1 MRQTVGQTDRRRF
14 VAIISTKCGYTH
26 QRRLQQIHMYIFTSS
41 NNNARQ
47 NYGKINKP
55 LMPQNVAA
63 QQIVILNFNFLP
75 TIKEIK

>member
-1 MRQTVGQTDRRRF
+1 
-14 VAIISTKCGYTH
+14 
-26 QRRLQQIHMYIFTSS
+26 MYIFTSS